1 MSGRGRCSSQL
12 PSDHASALSVS
23 SSCGYLLAFRRPP
36 FLLLAELIREPI
48 KAGFPQAAILRDPG
62 VELLKGLW
70 SKRVHPPR
78 SIGTDL
84 DEPRFVQDPEMPRD
98 AGLAD
103 VNGLYDVVHS
113 HLAISKRLDDPTARG
128 VGQGLEDALGHERL
142 YTHTRI

>member
-1 MSGRGRCSSQL
+1 MHAVEMAFESAQVSG
-12 PSDHASALSVS
+12 PE
-23 SSCGYLLAFRRPP
+23 P
-36 FLLLAELIREPI
+36 AELC
-48 KAGFPQAAILRDPG
+48 QPG

-70 SKRVHPPR
+70 SKRVHPLR

-98 AGLAD
+98 AGLTD